1 MTMNEL
7 FRAAGRAVSTVVEI
21 GVLVYAAKYGFDAY
35 HGDYCFPAHQS
46 GVMRPVSALGNDV
59 VNLVTPLAGK
69 ASCPRTPI
77 FVAPSTKAHQELNR

>member
-1 MTMNEL
+1 MNEL
-7 FRAAGRAVSTVVEI
+7 FRAAGRAVSAVVEI

-35 HGDYCFPAHQS
+35 HGDYCFPASQS
-46 GVMRPVSALGNDV
+46 WVMRPVTALGNDV

-77 FVAPSTKAHQELNR
+77 FVAPSPKVYQGPNR